1 MKPDIHPAYHEI
13 TVVRPN
19 GEKFT
24 TRSTYGQAGASI
36 QLDVDPSTH
45 PAWNKG
51 EQRLDT
57 DGRATKFANR
67 FALGSAIKAAS
78 VVSDAAKAAPI
89 NKASTMKE
97 PAKKKK

>member
-1 MKPDIHPAYHEI
+1 MKPDIHPPYHEI

-19 GEKFT
+19 GESFT
-24 TRSTYGQAGASI
+24 TRSTYQQAGAKI

-45 PAWNKG
+45 PAWVKDA
-51 EQRLDT
+51 QRLDT

-67 FALGSAIKAAS
+67 FALGNAIKSAS
-78 VVSDAAKAAPI
+78 VVSDAAKAAPV
-89 NKASTMKE
+89 NKATAMKE